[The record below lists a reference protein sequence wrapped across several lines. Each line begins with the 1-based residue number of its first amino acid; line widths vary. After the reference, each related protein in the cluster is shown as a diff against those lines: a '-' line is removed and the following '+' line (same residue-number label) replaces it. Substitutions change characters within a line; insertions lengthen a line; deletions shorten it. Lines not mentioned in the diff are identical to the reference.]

1 MKKFIAG
8 IAKFQDEIFPRQR
21 HVYEQLAEGQQP
33 DTLYIG
39 CSDSRVVPNDMLQ
52 AGPGELFIIRNAG
65 NIVPPHHENGGGV
78 SATVEYAVEVL
89 KVRHIVVCGH
99 SDCGAMRALMHPEKI
114 QHLKAVYKWLH
125 HAERV
130 SAVTRELHADLDPT
144 QYLERLIEE
153 NVVAQI
159 ENLLSYPCVA
169 AKVRSGALML
179 HGLVFNI
186 KTGQFL
192 MLDRTTLK
200 FTRVHAGTEIQPGQ
214 FQSALQIAQS

>member
-8 IAKFQDEIFPRQR
+8 IVKFQNEVFPREK
-21 HVYEQLAEGQQP
+21 HIYEQLADGQQP
-33 DTLYIG
+33 DTLFIG

-65 NIVPPHHENGGGV
+65 NIVPPHGESLGGV

-89 KVRHIVVCGH
+89 KVKHIVVCGH

-114 QHLKAVYKWLH
+114 RDLKAVYQWLH

-130 SAVTRELHADLDPT
+130 SAVTRELHGDLEPT
-144 QYLERLIEE
+144 KYLERLIEE

-159 ENLLSYPCVA
+159 EHLMTYPCVA
-169 AKVRSGALML
+169 AKVRGGAMML

-186 KTGQFL
+186 KTGQFT
-192 MLDRTTLK
+192 MLDRTNLT
-200 FTRVHAGTEIQPGQ
+200 FAPVNSATMVQPTP
-214 FQSALQIAQS
+214 FQSALQVAQI

>member
-1 MKKFIAG
+1 MKKFLAG
-8 IAKFQDEIFPRQR
+8 IIKFQNEVFPRER

-33 DTLYIG
+33 DTLFIG

-65 NIVPPHHENGGGV
+65 NIVPPHGESLGGV

-114 QHLKAVYKWLH
+114 RDLKAVYQWLH

-130 SAVTRELHADLDPT
+130 SAVTRELHGDLEPAK
-144 QYLERLIEE
+144 YLERLIEE

-159 ENLLSYPCVA
+159 ENLLTYPCVA
-169 AKVRSGALML
+169 AKVRSGSLMM

-186 KTGQFL
+186 KTGQFS
-192 MLDRTTLK
+192 MLDRTNLT
-200 FTRVHAGTEIQPGQ
+200 FAPVNAATVVQPTP
-214 FQSALQIAQS
+214 FQSALQVAAI